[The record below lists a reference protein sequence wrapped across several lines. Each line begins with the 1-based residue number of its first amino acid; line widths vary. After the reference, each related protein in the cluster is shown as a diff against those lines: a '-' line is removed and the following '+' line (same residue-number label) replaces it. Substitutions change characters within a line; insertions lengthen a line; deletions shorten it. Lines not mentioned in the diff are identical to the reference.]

1 MLSKSKL
8 KLHRM
13 NEQPKVSIGHIEISD
28 GDDAWS
34 FDTNCV
40 RVLPTREFVMFP
52 NVTFP
57 ISLGRDSSKA
67 TAEFSEKNHALIGLF
82 CQRNPD
88 TESPVMP
95 DDIYEY
101 GVLAKVIKIF
111 ELPDGQKTA
120 IIKSGMRIKAVG
132 PGEKQ
137 GTVKVELHPDISDAD
152 KDDELKIIADLI
164 RSTAVS
170 LLRHAEGAPQELTIN
185 MESINDAETIINMV
199 ATHTPFPAEVK
210 MGLLSTSVVKQR
222 ANDLLK
228 LLNEQDSLMKIR
240 DEITERTRQ
249 NMNEMQRQ
257 NFLQN
262 QMETIR
268 QELYGNDDD
277 DASKFQERAEAINM
291 PEDVRKVF
299 DRELQKL
306 TRFNPQSPDYA
317 VQYSYLDILLSL
329 PWGIYSP
336 TNNDFAKANK
346 TLNAD
351 HYGLEKVKERII
363 EQIAVMINK
372 PDGNNPIIC
381 LVGPPGVGKTS
392 LGKSIAKALGREYQR
407 VSLGGLHDESEIR
420 GHRRTYIGAMP
431 GRIIDAM
438 RRANTSN
445 PVLLLDEVDKI
456 GADARTNPEAA
467 LLEVLDPEQNCH
479 FHDNYVDVDYDLS
492 KVLFIA
498 TANTLSTLSRPLLD
512 RMEIIELSGYIL
524 EEKIEIA
531 KQHLIPRLLERH
543 GLTAKSMK
551 FSEESLRAIIEG
563 YTSESGVR
571 QLEKNLAKII
581 RKHLVKKMSKERVGR
596 DVTPAVVRDYLGVEP
611 YSKDMYE
618 GNDYAGVVTGLA
630 WTSVGGEILY
640 VESSLSRS
648 KAPKLTLTGNL
659 GDVMKESA
667 QIALEYVKAHA
678 DLFGI
683 DRRVFEQYSLHIHVP
698 EGAIPKD
705 GPSAGITMVTSIVS
719 AMTGRKVKRALAMTG
734 EITLRGKVLPVGGI
748 KEKILAAKRAG
759 IDTIIISER
768 NRKNIEE
775 IEERYIKGVK
785 FIYVADIRQVIS
797 NALTDESEAN
807 PLPVE

>member
-1 MLSKSKL
+1 
-8 KLHRM
+8 M
-13 NEQPKVSIGHIEISD
+13 NEQHKMAIGHIEISE
-28 GDDAWS
+28 GNEAWS
-34 FDTNCV
+34 FDANCV

-57 ISLGRDSSKA
+57 ISLGRESSIA

-88 TESPVMP
+88 IEKPAMP
-95 DDIYEY
+95 EDIYEY

-111 ELPDGQKTA
+111 ELPDGHKTA
-120 IIKSGMRIKAVG
+120 IIKSEQRIKVVSAG
-132 PGEKQ
+132 DTP
-137 GTVKVELHPDISDAD
+137 GTVQVEFVPDMDAND
-152 KDDELKIIADLI
+152 KNEEFPVIADLI
-164 RSTAVS
+164 RTTAVS
-170 LLRHAEGAPQELTIN
+170 LFRRADGAPQELSFNIEN
-185 MESINDAETIINMV
+185 IDDPVTIINMV
-199 ATHTPFPAEVK
+199 ATHTPFPAEIK
-210 MGLLSTSVVKQR
+210 IKLLSASGLKDR
-222 ANDLLK
+222 ANELLR
-228 LLNEQDSLMKIR
+228 LLNEQESLMKIR

-262 QMETIR
+262 QLDTIR
-268 QELYGNDDD
+268 QELYGSDDD
-277 DASKFQERAEAINM
+277 DAAKFQERAESVQL
-291 PEDVRKVF
+291 PDDVKKVF
-299 DRELQKL
+299 ERELQKL

-336 TNNDFAKANK
+336 TNHDFAKAYK
-346 TLNAD
+346 TLNAE
-351 HYGLEKVKERII
+351 HYGLEKVKDRII

-456 GADARTNPEAA
+456 AADARSNPEAA

-512 RMEIIELSGYIL
+512 RMEIIDISGYIL

-531 KQHLIPRLLERH
+531 KRHLIPRLLERH
-543 GLTAKSMK
+543 GLTGKSLK
-551 FSEESLRAIIEG
+551 FSDESLRIIIEG

-571 QLEKNLAKII
+571 QLEKSLAKII
-581 RKHLVKKMSKERVGR
+581 RKQLVKKMSKEKVSR
-596 DVTPAVVRDYLGVEP
+596 DLSAAMIKDYLGVTT

-618 GNDYAGVVTGLA
+618 GNEYPGVVTGLA

-640 VESSLSRS
+640 VESSLSPS

-678 DLFGI
+678 DQFGI
-683 DRRVFEQYSLHIHVP
+683 DNRIFEQYSLHIHVP

-719 AMTGRKVKRALAMTG
+719 AMTGRKVRAKLAMTG

-759 IDTIIISER
+759 INTIILSER

-775 IEERYIKGVK
+775 IEERYISDLD
-785 FIYVADIRQVIS
+785 FIYVGDISDVIS
-797 NALTDESEAN
+797 NALTTESAIK
-807 PLPVE
+807 PLSLQ